1 MQRLQE
7 RDADVAR
14 ALARADTAVQALA
27 AAEAAAAATA
37 GSEAVLRRLDNER
50 QYLRSQLESELTC
63 KSELQEALD
72 RAQRQLHDVKL
83 GWQRDQD
90 RLFQVRAFILL
101 LLLSYELLNMVTTA
115 VDVSCC
121 LTLVLLALL
130 VVALVGAM

>member
-1 MQRLQE
+1 VPLSCDAHTFPDYTDTNTTTTLTQRLQE

-14 ALARADTAVQALA
+14 ALARADTAVQSLA

-63 KSELQEALD
+63 KSELQEALE
-72 RAQRQLHDVKL
+72 RAQRQLNDVKL

-90 RLFQVRAFILL
+90 RLFLVRI
-101 LLLSYELLNMVTTA
+101 SY
-115 VDVSCC
+115 CC
-121 LTLVLLALL
+121 
-130 VVALVGAM
+130 GCCCYIYY

>member
-1 MQRLQE
+1 
-7 RDADVAR
+7 VAR
-14 ALARADTAVQALA
+14 ALARADAAVQSLA

-72 RAQRQLHDVKL
+72 RAQRQLNDVKL

-90 RLFQVRAFILL
+90 RLFQVRTCV
-101 LLLSYELLNMVTTA
+101 Y
-115 VDVSCC
+115 SC
-121 LTLVLLALL
+121 LF
-130 VVALVGAM
+130 